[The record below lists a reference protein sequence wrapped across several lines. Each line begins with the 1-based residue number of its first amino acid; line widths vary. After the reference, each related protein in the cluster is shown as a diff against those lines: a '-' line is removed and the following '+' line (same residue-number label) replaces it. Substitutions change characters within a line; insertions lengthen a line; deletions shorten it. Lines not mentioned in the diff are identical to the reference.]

1 VATDSRTVIPRQRRE
16 RGERRIAAILAAAAR
31 LFAERGF
38 DGTSM
43 AGIAQASETAIGSLY
58 QFFASKE
65 AIVDA
70 LAEYFIAAWREHKAA
85 FADDDGRPM
94 RERIDRALDARLAFH
109 EKHRALQTFLEAD
122 PARAASV
129 RAVQDEVE
137 SALPLLMK
145 RYPSLTPARLRRTV
159 RVVNAMVCGVMPM
172 LVEETNERERARL
185 LAETKAA
192 IVAVVEARI
201 EEPSDA

>member
-1 VATDSRTVIPRQRRE
+1 
-16 RGERRIAAILAAAAR
+16 
-31 LFAERGF
+31 
-38 DGTSM
+38 
-43 AGIAQASETAIGSLY
+43 
-58 QFFASKE
+58 
-65 AIVDA
+65 
-70 LAEYFIAAWREHKAA
+70 
-85 FADDDGRPM
+85 
-94 RERIDRALDARLAFH
+94 
-109 EKHRALQTFLEAD
+109 
-122 PARAASV
+122 
-129 RAVQDEVE
+129 
-137 SALPLLMK
+137 MK